1 MKQNYNFKNFYAIV
15 LLALVHARYRFTW
28 VSVGTPGNTHDS
40 TYFQPTDLWNR
51 TEAALVIPDQV
62 QVVNSLEVPPL
73 VVGDRTFPLRTWI
86 TKPYGDAVLS
96 DKKSYFNWR
105 GSRTRLVT
113 EGAFDQL
120 KSRFRVLHKKC
131 ESDKETVK
139 AMVLA
144 CIALHNICIDRG
156 DLIPKSV

>member
-1 MKQNYNFKNFYAIV
+1 M
-15 LLALVHARYRFTW
+15 
-28 VSVGTPGNTHDS
+28 GTPGNSHDR
-40 TYFQPTDLWNR
+40 TYFQPTVLWNR
-51 TEAALVIPDQV
+51 TEAALVIPGQV
-62 QVVNSLEVPPL
+62 KVVNSLEVPPL

-96 DKKSYFNWR
+96 EEKTYFNCR
-105 GSRTRLVT
+105 GSRTRMVT

-131 ESDKETVK
+131 ESDKEIVK

-144 CIALHNICIDRG
+144 CIVLHNTCIDRG
-156 DLIPKSV
+156 DLISKSV